1 MEIYSKIIL
10 LIYFFASVFLETKF
24 KKITSMKKKLILI
37 SIISLL
43 GVIAFA
49 QKPRTFCNPL
59 NIDYQPYE
67 KRARTAADPVIVP
80 FGNKYYLFCSLYA
93 GGTLGYRISDNLLDW
108 KLVKFPDAILQ
119 KVLNK
124 RGEGYAPAVFAK
136 DGYIY
141 WMRLDSNVVI
151 RSKNPSDPN
160 SWELFSEK
168 GQISFDPCFFLDDD
182 GKIYNYFGALESNV
196 TELRADDFSVIG
208 GTHRQITPKTKGAEV
223 LINSPYGLHQGKNEY
238 EGRYCDWNKPET
250 LDTARLIRT
259 ENPEVPQF
267 STVSKDS
274 MQEAGWMTK
283 YNGKYYLQNSN
294 PGTACPW
301 YSDSVY
307 VSDFPNKDFKLTDY
321 ATASMKVGGFINSTG
336 HSCVF
341 KDFNGNWWRI
351 TTMWV
356 GVLAGFER
364 RLGLFPA
371 GFDKEGRMFTQTYLG
386 DYPMLM
392 PTKKVPMG
400 KSLLTD
406 WQNLSLCAK
415 ISSSKPEKENLG
427 CDENVRTWWSA
438 KTADAGSFFELNWE
452 SPVNVYALQIN
463 FAEENIDQS
472 ATDED
477 YHAYKLFYKSTPDGD
492 WKVLIDKSKNKT
504 NIAHDYVELKS
515 PQKVSALKIE
525 NIHSAKL
532 GNFAIRDLR
541 VFGKTNSKNLPQVAQ
556 SPSAIRDKKD
566 PRNIKFSWN
575 GDSAKAK
582 GYIINYG
589 VAPEAL
595 HLNVQYQKPDA
606 TELTLSCFNSE
617 AKNYWFRID
626 TYNENGINIGK
637 VQKVN

>member
-1 MEIYSKIIL
+1 
-10 LIYFFASVFLETKF
+10 
-24 KKITSMKKKLILI
+24 MKKKLTLI

-43 GVIAFA
+43 TLAAFA
-49 QKPRTFCNPL
+49 DKPRTFCNPL

-80 FGNKYYLFCSLYA
+80 FENKYYLFCSLYA

-108 KLVKFPDAILQ
+108 KLVKFPDAILE

-124 RGEGYAPAVFAK
+124 RSEGYAPAVFAK
-136 DGYIY
+136 DGYLY
-141 WMRLDSNVVI
+141 WMRLDSKVVI

-160 SWELFSEK
+160 SWEVYSEK
-168 GQISFDPCFFLDDD
+168 GQVSFDPCFFLDDD
-182 GKIYNYFGALESNV
+182 GKIYNYFGALENNV
-196 TELRADDFSVIG
+196 TELKPEDFSVIDG
-208 GTHRQITPKTKGAEV
+208 SHRQITPKTKGAET

-238 EGRYCDWNKPET
+238 EGRYCDWNKVET

-259 ENPEVPQF
+259 ENPQPPQF

-274 MQEAGWMTK
+274 MQEAAWMTK
-283 YNGKYYLQNSN
+283 YNGKYYLQNSS

-307 VSDFPNKDFKLTDY
+307 VSDSPNKDFKLTDY
-321 ATASMKVGGFINSTG
+321 ATASLKVGGFINSTG

-341 KDFNGNWWRI
+341 QDFNGNWWRV

-364 RLGLFPA
+364 RLGLFPV

-392 PTKKVPMG
+392 PTKKLPMG
-400 KSLLTD
+400 KSILTG
-406 WQNLSLCAK
+406 WQNLSLIANA
-415 ISSSKPEKENLG
+415 SASRAENVHLG
-427 CDENVRTWWSA
+427 NDENVRTWWSS
-438 KTADAGSFFELNWE
+438 KTKDAGSFFELTWD
-452 SPVNVYALQIN
+452 SPVILNAVQIN

-472 ATDED
+472 AVNED
-477 YHAYKLFYKSTPDGD
+477 YHAYKLFYKESPDAE
-492 WKVLIDKSKNKT
+492 WKTLVDKSANKT
-504 NIAHDYVELKS
+504 NVAHDYIELNS
-515 PQKVSALKIE
+515 PKKVCAIKIE
-525 NIHSAKL
+525 NVHSAKF

-541 VFGKTNSKNLPQVAQ
+541 AFGKVESKNLPSVSTSAN
-556 SPSAIRDKKD
+556 AIRDKKD
-566 PRNIKFSWN
+566 PRNIKFSWQ

-589 VAPEAL
+589 VAKDAL
-595 HLNVQYQKPDA
+595 HLNIQYQKPDA
-606 TELTLSCFNSE
+606 TELTLSCFNAQ
-617 AKNYWFRID
+617 AKDYWFRID
-626 TYNENGINIGK
+626 TYNESGVVKGK
-637 VQKVN
+637 VEKVK